1 MRKKILALTALIMA
15 TALFTACGQKNNEES
30 GSHAG
35 ADNGSSPASIMD
47 AADSDNDSAID
58 LTDIFSGKPAA
69 EVGEYKD
76 YYLIEADRENDIYKF
91 VSHDDCVILENYE
104 SVEAYS
110 FYGKENNLLV
120 VKERSE
126 EGRILLGVRD
136 IYGNFFIAP
145 GKYALDKY
153 DPDTLTF
160 QYKESSGYGLVDV
173 YGKVIVKAG
182 QYPEDAYVSACG
194 QGARIRYDGAK
205 ENTEELIVV
214 NAEGKEIFRKTYEK
228 GSYIFNC
235 TKSGAFCIH
244 EGDNHSFYDSKGKL
258 VYATEDDCDYDYGY
272 ICVSADGS
280 EKYYSVEGFE
290 LMIDTAELDNCGSLR
305 ALSDE
310 ILYIDYSRNGQ
321 SVVRFY
327 EYGGSFLF
335 EIEYEKELQK
345 RFDYD
350 GKNISVTGS
359 MGTVVY
365 DTSGNIVKEEPN
377 RELASMTTF
386 LNSAGDTT
394 YTYEDKD
401 GVYTVKYIFNEKK
414 CYFYNPDN
422 VLLLEVDAQSCDSAP
437 NNHHY
442 GGVLYLNTKNEA
454 GQNQVDF
461 YNYRGE
467 LIFRGSR
474 WDELGAYVNEV
485 GSRIENTINGRTTYF
500 IYAVDSYTKYTINGR
515 TTYFNYFGQ
524 KSEKAGEEILY
535 IGNGLYVITTNN
547 PEGSQYY
554 QHHSLEDADGNIY
567 AACDSNN
574 FESAYAEIPQVNVF
588 RMGNTIYTADYREL
602 CTVSSDE

>member
-1 MRKKILALTALIMA
+1 MRKKVLALTALIMA

-30 GSHAG
+30 GSHAGAGNGSSPAG

-69 EVGEYKD
+69 EVEEYKN

-280 EKYYSVEGFE
+280 KKYYSVEGLE

-335 EIEYEKELQK
+335 EIEYEKGLWKE
-345 RFDYD
+345 FDYD

-359 MGTVVY
+359 TGTVVY
-365 DTSGNIVKEEPN
+365 DTSGNIVKEEPYH
-377 RELASMTTF
+377 ELTSMTTF
-386 LNSAGDTT
+386 LGDTT

-422 VLLLEVDAQSCDSAP
+422 VLLLEVDAQSCDSTP
-437 NNHHY
+437 NNDY
-442 GGVLYLNTKNEA
+442 CGVLYLQTQNEA

-474 WDELGAYVNEV
+474 WNDLKVYAKGV
-485 GSRIENTINGRTTYF
+485 GVGN
-500 IYAVDSYTKYTINGR
+500 YTEYTIDGI

-535 IGNGLYVITTNN
+535 IGNGLYVITTHN

-554 QHHSLEDADGNIY
+554 YHHSLEDADGNIY
-567 AACDSNN
+567 AACDSSN
-574 FESAYAEIPQVNVF
+574 FESVYAEIPEVNVF